1 MVTPF
6 KAACCPKLI
15 KVVALNAV
23 LLSIGTVAAA
33 QERPSSVGVRESALQ
48 RNIVPFLA
56 AIDDMTAE
64 DAITRSPTRQF
75 SQDNAHQRVRDL
87 LQPSNPA
94 IGIRCIPNDTD
105 RRSATAHSTAPSTAD
120 DRAITI
126 NLQGN
131 CREVWIRVQTTD
143 ATDSTFPD
151 WTDSNRQGNDDY
163 SWLTRTGS
171 GWYWLT
177 H

>member
-1 MVTPF
+1 MLTSF

-23 LLSIGTVAAA
+23 LLSIATIAAA

-48 RNIVPFLA
+48 RNIVPFPD

-75 SQDNAHQRVRDL
+75 SQDNAYQRVRDL
-87 LQPSNPA
+87 LQSANPA
-94 IGIRCIPNDTD
+94 IGIRCIPNDTY
-105 RRSATAHSTAPSTAD
+105 SHSGATAQSTAD

-131 CREVWIRVQTTD
+131 CREIWIRVQTTD
-143 ATDSTFPD
+143 AINPSPD
-151 WTDSNRQGNDDY
+151 WHDFDRSGSSSES